1 MAKPE
6 SYPNLRIANK
16 YGVPYDIV
24 LDIADYNKPGRGMYS
39 INGALKRRLEASL
52 GGDVHMAERCFV
64 EIIKAMDV
72 YKDVRAGKYT
82 WPGLELADIPGS
94 HWPAEDE
101 EGD

>member
-24 LDIADYNKPGRGMYS
+24 LAIADYNKPGSGHYM
-39 INGALKRRLEASL
+39 INGGLRRRLEASL
-52 GGDVHMAERCFV
+52 KGDVSIAERCFV
-64 EIIKAMDV
+64 EIIRAMDV

-82 WPGLELADIPGS
+82 WPDLEPVKMGIDGPFDASIC
-94 HWPAEDE
+94 
-101 EGD
+101 